1 MAGLSGA
8 SRMPAGSSSCTQQC
22 CPSRRHVCHN
32 PWRAI
37 AAGVLAADNEGVLLG
52 RVLLETTVE
61 GAKQLSS
68 HVLESLGRFFAD
80 EP

>member
-1 MAGLSGA
+1 MKFLQPQQ
-8 SRMPAGSSSCTQQC
+8 RYAGSMLCLTPAPPLPAPPRLAPAC
-22 CPSRRHVCHN
+22 DC
-32 PWRAI
+32 A
-37 AAGVLAADNEGVLLG
+37 AAGVLAADNEGALLG
-52 RVLLETTVE
+52 RVLLETTME